1 MSHFSKIKTS
11 LKKGGILEKTLQ
23 ELNINY
29 SCVTNDAGS
38 NKTSENMF
46 DIIVPQNNGY
56 EINFKWTGKTY
67 ELVTDLHFWD
77 QQLSVESFLNQL
89 TQCYA
94 KNIILSESKEQN
106 FSLVEQ
112 TENLNGTITLTLQ
125 RWN

>member
-29 SCVTNDAGS
+29 SCVASNTNVT
-38 NKTSENMF
+38 TSENMF
-46 DIIVPQNNGY
+46 DIVVPQNNGY
-56 EINFKWTGKTY
+56 DISFQWTGKTY
-67 ELVTDLHFWD
+67 ELVADLHFWE
-77 QQLSVESFLNQL
+77 QKLSVESFLNQL

-112 TENLNGTITLTLQ
+112 TQNVNGTITLTLQ